1 MREETNYAANVLEFL
16 TDDEKQKFEEHY
28 MEWWAEHE
36 GCSGCYCYAYN
47 SIKAPHGKE
56 LTFEAFIEDD
66 GACID
71 LKTPYDERDGKF
83 SALDGFE
90 FDRA

>member
-1 MREETNYAANVLEFL
+1 
-16 TDDEKQKFEEHY
+16 

-56 LTFEAFIEDD
+56 LTFEAFIEDH

-71 LKTPYDERDGKF
+71 LKTPYDERDVKF